1 MFLAL
6 QDALDRIAEIVNVC
20 LGPLGSNGFT
30 WDSIRDFLIQ
40 LASTLILFIVIK
52 VFLWKRVTD
61 LLEKKRQAID
71 SELEEAALAK
81 KRAIDLEFKLQEE
94 YNESKKEVDR
104 LVSEAL
110 KEGNLQKEEI
120 IKQAKEEANL
130 RLKNAEIEINE
141 QVKSKEKELRNQII
155 DVAFL
160 AASKIVEKEINPD
173 KYLDIV
179 DDILTGDK

>member
-81 KRAIDLEFKLQEE
+81 KRAIDLELKLQDE
-94 YNESKKEVDR
+94 YNESKK
-104 LVSEAL
+104 
-110 KEGNLQKEEI
+110 K
-120 IKQAKEEANL
+120 
-130 RLKNAEIEINE
+130 
-141 QVKSKEKELRNQII
+141 
-155 DVAFL
+155 
-160 AASKIVEKEINPD
+160 
-173 KYLDIV
+173 
-179 DDILTGDK
+179 